1 MPRAGEDWPRI
12 KEIFEA
18 VADLAPAER
27 TAFWEQQSAGDES
40 VRREV
45 ESLLAADAQADDFIG
60 SLTKAIPRHV
70 LEKLAEEPFVARRF
84 GAYRTERE
92 IGRGGLGT
100 VYLARRADD
109 SYQKVVAIKLLRR
122 GLDTEDIL
130 HRFRN
135 ERQILARLE
144 HPNIARL
151 IDGGTSEDGL
161 PYFVMEYVEGEPLNA
176 YCETRNLTID
186 ERLKLFR
193 TVCWAVTYAHQH
205 LVIHRDLKPSNI
217 LVTGD
222 GEVKLLDFGIAKLL
236 GADEEAA
243 FRTMTE
249 QRVMTPDYASPE
261 QMRGEAMTTAS
272 DVYSLGVVLY
282 ELLTGAK
289 PYRLTNRSPKELES
303 AIADQI
309 PERPSTVVASNQQSE
324 ISHQKFLRGDLDN
337 IVLKAMRKEPARRY
351 ASVGQFS
358 EDIRRHLEGL
368 PVIACKDTFSYR
380 ARKFV
385 RRHKAGVAA
394 AALVLLALL
403 GGLVTT
409 TWQTRIARQERDHA
423 RLAQRQAERMDD
435 FLQSLLRSADPA
447 KMGKDVRVVQ
457 VLDAASKSMD
467 HDLAAEPEV
476 LAQAHESISFT
487 YGQLGQVQSSE
498 EHIRAALEIRRR
510 IHSPDDP
517 ATLKTEMWLAGAFC
531 NRAEWQAA
539 EPLLRHVLAVR
550 SRQNPPDLY
559 WLARTNEVLGS
570 VLSYTN
576 RPEEGLIV
584 LQKALAD
591 LRALRGEGDTDYIH
605 VLVTLGL
612 ARMTAGQLE
621 QAEVDQRRAIELSD
635 QRAPHGFY
643 AIEPQL
649 GLVSCLLRQQRL
661 PEAEQ
666 AVERLETDSL
676 QLEGSESLEY
686 SLARL
691 LRACVDFEQADYAKV
706 IDEVRHP
713 LEVVA
718 TAFPTQRGGIV
729 QARGLLGLALTR
741 TGRPAEGGPF
751 LRAALAEGPNIDR
764 QPLEFTFGNPETALG
779 ECLTTQG
786 RYAEA
791 EPLLLTGYNDLHAR
805 LGEKHPMSVAAAH
818 RLHQMYLAWDKPT
831 EAARFALQNSPPANP
846 SR

>member
-1 MPRAGEDWPRI
+1 MTSPERAQRVAEIVKSALEREPQDTPRFLNE
-12 KEIFEA
+12 
-18 VADLAPAER
+18 
-27 TAFWEQQSAGDES
+27 SCAGDKEL
-40 VRREV
+40 RAEV
-45 ESLLAADAQADDFIG
+45 ESLLKEQEGISRFI
-60 SLTKAIPRHV
+60 
-70 LEKLAEEPFVARRF
+70 EEPALHFAAETFVRASVYAA
-84 GAYRTERE
+84 GQIVGNYE
-92 IGRGGLGT
+92 ILSLIARGGMGE
-100 VYLARRADD
+100 VYLAQDRQLQRKVALKLIRGGMDSADLVRHF
-109 SYQKVVAIKLLRR
+109 KREERLLAS
-122 GLDTEDIL
+122 L
-130 HRFRN
+130 N
-135 ERQILARLE
+135 
-144 HPNIARL
+144 HPNIAQL
-151 IDGGTSEDGL
+151 YGGGVNADRI
-161 PYFVMEYVEGEPLNA
+161 PFFAMEYVEGQRLDEHCDNCQLA
-176 YCETRNLTID
+176 IE
-186 ERLKLFR
+186 ERLQLFR
-193 TVCWAVTYAHQH
+193 KVCAAVTYAHQH
-205 LVIHRDLKPSNI
+205 LVIHRDIKPANI
-217 LVTGD
+217 RVTPE
-222 GEVKLLDFGIAKLL
+222 GEPKLLDFGIAKLL
-236 GADEEAA
+236 QTDTSLPNETMLTFAGA
-243 FRTMTE
+243 
-249 QRVMTPDYASPE
+249 MTPDYASPE
-261 QMRGEAMTTAS
+261 QVRGEAVATTS
-272 DVYSLGVVLY
+272 DIYSLGVLLY
-282 ELLTGAK
+282 KLLTGQS
-289 PYRLTNRSPKELES
+289 PYRTKTKQPNELAR
-303 AIADQI
+303 AITDQD
-309 PERPSTVVASNQQSE
+309 PERPSTAVANNQHSAFSN
-324 ISHQKFLRGDLDN
+324 QKFLKGDLDN
-337 IVLKAMRKEPARRY
+337 IVLRAMRKEPERRY

-368 PVIACKDTFSYR
+368 PVAACKDTVGYR
-380 ARKFV
+380 ASKFV

-423 RLAQRQAERMDD
+423 RVAQRQAERMDD

-447 KMGKDVRVVQ
+447 KMGKDVKVVQ

-476 LAQAHESISFT
+476 LAHAHESISFT
-487 YGQLGQVQSSE
+487 YGQLGQVQPAE

-713 LEVVA
+713 LEAVA

-741 TGRPAEGGPF
+741 TGRAAEGEPF
-751 LRAALAEGPNIDR
+751 LRAALAEGPDVDR

-818 RLHQMYLAWDKPT
+818 RLHQMYLAWDKPA
-831 EAARFALQNSPPANP
+831 EATRFAAGDNPLANP
-846 SR
+846 SQ